1 MLSAITPVRMKPTC
15 AIDEYASI
23 RLTSVWVTAVIV
35 PTAMVRIAMAHS
47 TGRHWSCSG
56 GSAT

>member
-1 MLSAITPVRMKPTC
+1 MKPTC

-23 RLTSVWVTAVIV
+23 RLTSVWVTAVMV
-35 PTAMVRIAMAHS
+35 PTAIVTIAMAHN